1 MQEAAAHFV
10 GEHDFRNF
18 CASDQNWLAANI
30 QPINLNFMVGSS
42 QRLSDLH
49 RQPSKQCDTLTF
61 LHREP
66 QDLASWKQRLK
77 KRCDYLSVKLQVRW
91 MSRTSQ
97 TTAVECS
104 RCRCALSAREWQS
117 LRSLALPSC
126 GTRHL
131 PKSWL
136 GPQNSIVLILDTYEI
151 LVSPIQRSF
160 IKFLFHFIFQQQGPF
175 SSRNFLPN
183 LTQKALG
190 NRLWDVWTCF
200 SGCSLRATRLQP
212 SRSGEPLP
220 IPRQSISRMCNLGV
234 RSAW

>member
-1 MQEAAAHFV
+1 
-10 GEHDFRNF
+10 
-18 CASDQNWLAANI
+18 
-30 QPINLNFMVGSS
+30 
-42 QRLSDLH
+42 
-49 RQPSKQCDTLTF
+49 
-61 LHREP
+61 
-66 QDLASWKQRLK
+66 
-77 KRCDYLSVKLQVRW
+77 

-160 IKFLFHFIFQQQGPF
+160 IKFCFHFIFQQQGSF

-183 LTQKALG
+183 LTQEGLG
-190 NRLWDVWTCF
+190 NRRWDVWTCF
-200 SGCSLRATRLQP
+200 SGCSLRATRLQRP
-212 SRSGEPLP
+212 ARVNHYRSRDSEYLECAILVFVVHGKRTSAYHSDDLHAKLTYLAYVTVLEARPTPNPYARYDAFNHLISDLRTERRAEIVVSQTRGTP
-220 IPRQSISRMCNLGV
+220 I
-234 RSAW
+234 